1 MNEKMNQQLFL
12 IIVLD
17 IFLFFFYFS
26 RYKQFYEFRDNSAK
40 QRLRENRFPNSGEG
54 RNISRS
60 DLFFKKINLIARFL
74 DFYKKKKKNI
84 LVGTKI
90 AVVIQRY
97 PFMILFF

>member
-1 MNEKMNQQLFL
+1 MDREISFLRDIIYYILGWISMNEKMNQQLFL

-40 QRLRENRFPNSGEG
+40 QRLRENRFPNSGGG

-60 DLFFKKINLIARFL
+60 DIFQENKSNCKIS
-74 DFYKKKKKNI
+74 
-84 LVGTKI
+84 
-90 AVVIQRY
+90 
-97 PFMILFF
+97 

>member
-40 QRLRENRFPNSGEG
+40 QRLRENRFPNSGGG

-74 DFYKKKKKNI
+74 DF
-84 LVGTKI
+84 
-90 AVVIQRY
+90 
-97 PFMILFF
+97 

>member
-74 DFYKKKKKNI
+74 DF
-84 LVGTKI
+84 
-90 AVVIQRY
+90 
-97 PFMILFF
+97 